1 MKIAVINTGDELL
14 NGSTVNSNFTA
25 LGQAL
30 TAAGI
35 PIELGFVAGDRPQ
48 SLYEALGDALHRAD
62 CVIVTGGLG
71 GTRDDVTLEC
81 VARFFGW
88 ELAEQPG
95 LRRKVEQFWYSRHP
109 NATHVPT
116 AVLRQALVP
125 SGAEILEND
134 NGSASGYFVRCRYD
148 ELDRIVILL
157 PGPPREFLPMLEKE
171 LLPRLRSSCAAEQIT
186 RGFLVVGHGELQLQR
201 MLERLAV
208 NDPFEIGFCARP
220 EGTRVF
226 FRAATAKI
234 ADAAAAAAREL
245 IGIDALDVG
254 ELELPPE
261 IFRLLRRRNLSLG
274 CAESCTGGMI
284 AATITD
290 YPGVSAFFKGGVV
303 VYSNELKNKLLDVP
317 ESLLAEHGAV
327 SAECAGAM
335 LEGTLRNLN
344 CNAALSVTGIAGP
357 DGGTA
362 TKPVGLVFIGAAAGA
377 ERMVRE
383 FHFSGN
389 RNAVREQARAH
400 AFRMLRE
407 LLLSLPADQ

>member
-14 NGSTVNSNFTA
+14 NGSTANSNFTA
-25 LGQAL
+25 LGRAL
-30 TAAGI
+30 AAAGI
-35 PIELGFVAGDRPQ
+35 PIELGFVAGDHPQ
-48 SLYEALGDALHRAD
+48 SLYETLGDALHRAD
-62 CVIVTGGLG
+62 CLIVTGGLG

-81 VARFFGW
+81 AARLFGW
-88 ELAEQPG
+88 ELAEEPA
-95 LRRKVEQFWYSRHP
+95 LRHKVEQFWYRHHP
-109 NATHVPT
+109 NATHVPA

-125 SGAEILEND
+125 CGAEILKND
-134 NGSASGYFVRCRYD
+134 NGSASGYFVRCRYAGR
-148 ELDRIVILL
+148 DRIVILL
-157 PGPPREFLPMLEKE
+157 PGPPREFLPMLEQE
-171 LLPRLRSSCAAEQIT
+171 LLPRLRECAEQLIT

-201 MLERLAV
+201 LLGKLAV
-208 NDPFEIGFCARP
+208 RDPFEIGFCARP

-234 ADAAAAAAREL
+234 ADAAVAAAREL
-245 IGIDALDVG
+245 IGRDALDAG

-261 IFRLLRRRNLSLG
+261 IFRLLRQRNLSLG

-317 ESLLAEHGAV
+317 VSLLAEHGAV

-335 LEGTLRNLN
+335 LEGTLRNLD

-389 RNAVREQARAH
+389 RNAVREQTRAH

>member
-14 NGSTVNSNFTA
+14 NGSTANSNFTA
-25 LGQAL
+25 LGRAL
-30 TAAGI
+30 AAAGI
-35 PIELGFVAGDRPQ
+35 PIELGLVAGDRPQ
-48 SLYEALGDALHRAD
+48 SLYEALGDALRSAD
-62 CVIVTGGLG
+62 CIIVTGGLG

-88 ELAEQPG
+88 ELNEAPE

-109 NATHVPT
+109 NATHVPA
-116 AVLRQALVP
+116 AVLRQALTP
-125 SGAEILEND
+125 GGAELLENE

-148 ELDRIVILL
+148 GRDRIVILL

-171 LLPRLRSSCAAEQIT
+171 LLPRLRNYCAAEQIT

-201 MLERLAV
+201 LLGKLAV
-208 NDPFEIGFCARP
+208 GDPFEIGFCARP

-226 FRAATAKI
+226 FRAATAEI

-245 IGIDALDVG
+245 IGNDALDVG

-261 IFRLLRRRNLSLG
+261 IFRLLRQRNFSLG

-335 LEGTLRNLN
+335 LEGTLRNLD

-389 RNAVREQARAH
+389 RNAVREQTRAH